1 MVDFRSKEKLKKDVK
16 HEVTKL
22 FEASL
27 DYSQIAC
34 SSPETFTA
42 LRGKI
47 LRVGNDCIRKLHR
60 IIDSDYEV
68 VYTNVKEEIIK
79 IQR

>member
-1 MVDFRSKEKLKKDVK
+1 MVDLKSKEKLKKDVK
-16 HEVTKL
+16 REVIKL

-34 SSPETFTA
+34 SNPETFTA
-42 LRGKI
+42 LRSKI

-60 IIDSDYEV
+60 IIDTDYEV
-68 VYTNVKEEIIK
+68 GYTNVKEELI
-79 IQR
+79 RVHR

>member
-1 MVDFRSKEKLKKDVK
+1 MADLKSKEKLKDDVRK
-16 HEVTKL
+16 EVTRL

-34 SSPETFTA
+34 TSPETFTA

-60 IIDSDYEV
+60 LIDSNYDVGYI
-68 VYTNVKEEIIK
+68 YSKEEIINVC
-79 IQR
+79 R